1 MPQERRKYP
10 RIKPSA
16 EYTLACCN
24 ADFAAQPGQRSN
36 LALKFIDM
44 SPKGAMIVTVGRLRE
59 GVNLHVEIVNPGTG
73 ARFTATAA
81 VRWSQ
86 TWERS
91 GKEAHVCGIEFMD
104 ASEIRGDEMRF
115 FSPWVKNRTAFAAE
129 TAKREH
135 ARFVPASCSVECVKH
150 GFLGWSSK
158 NVGRRLLDL
167 SEGGLQLDLMEKVEA
182 GDRLRIKLEFKSP
195 AMAVEAEGE
204 ARWSK
209 RNTMILEP
217 HFMTGIKFTKAAP
230 EEQAKIRELTK
241 LFVVLGGAKSVDEGP
256 PVGLA

>member
-10 RIKPSA
+10 RIKPPA
-16 EYTLACCN
+16 EYTFACCS
-24 ADFAAQPGQRSN
+24 ADFAVKSGQRSN

-44 SPKGAMIVTVGRLRE
+44 SPKGAMVVTVGRLRE
-59 GVNLHVEIVNPGTG
+59 GVNLHVEIVNPNTK
-73 ARFTATAA
+73 ARFTATAL

-115 FSPWVKNRTAFAAE
+115 FSPWVKTKTAFAAE
-129 TAKREH
+129 TASREH
-135 ARFVPASCSVECVKH
+135 ARFAPSSCAVECVKH

-158 NVGRRLLDL
+158 NVGRKLVDL
-167 SEGGLQLDLMEKVEA
+167 SEGGLQLDLMEKLET

-195 AMAVEAEGE
+195 AMVVEAEGE
-204 ARWSK
+204 ARWCK

-217 HFMTGIKFTKAAP
+217 HFMTGVKFTKVSAG
-230 EEQAKIRELTK
+230 EQAKIRELAK
-241 LFVVLGGAKSVDEGP
+241 LFVVLGGAKSVEEGP
-256 PVGLA
+256 PVGLV